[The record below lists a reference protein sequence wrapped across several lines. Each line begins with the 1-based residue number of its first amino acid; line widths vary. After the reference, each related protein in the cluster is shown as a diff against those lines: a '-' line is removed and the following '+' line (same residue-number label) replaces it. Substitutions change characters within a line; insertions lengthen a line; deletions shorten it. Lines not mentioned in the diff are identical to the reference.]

1 MPAAMQAPI
10 DSRSAQARIFW
21 NTFAIFAVALA
32 ALVVIYVLRVS
43 IPRPSLRSLGGG
55 DPYEY
60 DRLAKSLLRGEGFSN
75 VIWGLR
81 TPIFPLFVTLI
92 YAIVGAKPY
101 IVVLYNLVF
110 GALVVVMVYKLAVR
124 LLADRAVAALVAL
137 LLAFEVAH
145 LDAAVTMMSEPLHN
159 LFLFIAL
166 FWLVVAA
173 QTTRWGPLLAAGL
186 AMGLAQLT
194 RPVSFYMAFLLALA
208 LIVYRRALWKHAAA
222 FVAICVVFASAW
234 SYRNLYYVNNFS
246 LTTTGS
252 YTTLFYKMVSVESH
266 ATGRP
271 PEEVGIDMAWEVEQ
285 RLGNDEVT
293 REEIAEYSV
302 GRSENLHSNDPA
314 RQELFRTMIAERV
327 RAYPA
332 WTAIMTGVSLVKMFD
347 ANRTIRFPASI
358 QLALMAVTLL
368 LALVG
373 YWRAWKDRRW
383 LFLLLSHCVIL
394 YYAGTTAIVISGLYH
409 IRYRTPF
416 MPFILMY
423 SALGIAYLYG
433 LLMQKRPTGSPRHA

>member
-1 MPAAMQAPI
+1 MSAAIQTPTGG
-10 DSRSAQARIFW
+10 RSAQTRIFW
-21 NTFAIFAVALA
+21 NTFVIFAVALA
-32 ALVVIYVLRVS
+32 TLAVVYVLRVTV
-43 IPRPSLRSLGGG
+43 PQPSLRSLGGG

-75 VIWGLR
+75 IIWGLR
-81 TPIFPLFVTLI
+81 TPGFPLFVTLI
-92 YAIVGAKPY
+92 YALVGAKPY
-101 IVVLYNLVF
+101 IVAFYNIIF
-110 GALVVVMVYKLAVR
+110 GALVVVLVYKLAVR
-124 LLADRAVAALVAL
+124 LLADRAVAALAAL

-145 LDAAVTMMSEPLHN
+145 LDAAVTVMSEALHN
-159 LFLFIAL
+159 LLLFMAL

-173 QTTRWGPLLAAGL
+173 QTTRWRPLLAAGV
-186 AMGLAQLT
+186 AMGLALLT
-194 RPVSFYMAFLLALA
+194 RPVSFYMAFILALA
-208 LIVYRRALWKHAAA
+208 LIVYRRELWKHAAA

-234 SYRNLYYVNNFS
+234 SYRNLAYVNNFS

-285 RLGNDEVT
+285 RLGNNQIT

-302 GRSENLHSNDPA
+302 GRSENLHSNDPV
-314 RQELFRTMIAERV
+314 RQELFRTMIIERV

-347 ANRTIRFPASI
+347 ANRAILFPAWM
-358 QLALMAVTLL
+358 QLALMAATLL
-368 LALVG
+368 LAAVG
-373 YWRAWKDRRW
+373 YWRAWKERRW
-383 LFLLLSHCVIL
+383 LFLLLSHSVIL
-394 YYAGTTAIVISGLYH
+394 YYAGTTAVVISGLYH

-433 LLMQKRPTGSPRHA
+433 LIVQRRAAGTIHHA